1 MAKNKIL
8 IGSVLKPVDD
18 VRHYHKLAK
27 SILFDENEIHI
38 FGYTSKNKPA
48 EATVFFHNS
57 LPFFRISLT
66 RLFKPLAFFL
76 LALRLKPAL
85 IICGTHELLAVS
97 IFTKW
102 LLGCNVI
109 YDVRENYYA
118 NIVYT
123 DTFPP
128 ILRHIV
134 AYIVRCNEYFYS
146 VFTDYFILAEQCYGY
161 ELPFLKKGKYTV
173 IENKFTPIITK
184 ESDNRPP
191 RLRHFMI
198 TGTLGLHYGTKEG
211 IAFFKQL
218 KAHQPDCT
226 LTVSGVVRH
235 KSLLPLL
242 KEESIDNQASQ
253 QPVAPEHIQSIIAKG
268 GIALCPYQ
276 PNRSTENRIPTKFY
290 EYLYYRIPM
299 IVQKNEAWETF
310 LSPYRA
316 AIFIDF
322 SNFDPAE
329 ILQQLQST
337 SFYSGVPVGN
347 EICWAAEREKLVTI
361 DLIKELHNA

>member
-38 FGYTSKNKPA
+38 FGYASKNKPS
-48 EATVFFHNS
+48 EAAVFFHRS
-57 LPFFRISLT
+57 RPFFRISLT
-66 RLFKPLAFFL
+66 RLFRPLRFFL
-76 LALRLKPAL
+76 LTLKLKPTL
-85 IICGTHELLAVS
+85 IICGTHELLSASVLA
-97 IFTKW
+97 KW
-102 LLGCNVI
+102 LLGCKVI
-109 YDVRENYYA
+109 YDIRENYYA
-118 NIVYT
+118 NIVHT

-128 ILRHIV
+128 ILRHLV
-134 AYIVRCNEYFYS
+134 AYMVRCNEYFYS
-146 VFTDYFILAEQCYGY
+146 LFIDHFILAEQCYGY

-173 IENKFTPIITK
+173 IENKFTPIIKK
-184 ESDNRPP
+184 EANNALP
-191 RLRHFMI
+191 RLSHFII

-211 IAFFKQL
+211 IAFFKQM

-242 KEESIDNQASQ
+242 MEEGIDNQASS
-253 QPVAPEHIQSIIAKG
+253 QPVAPEQIQSILTKG

-299 IVQKNEAWETF
+299 IVQKNDVWEAF
-310 LSPYRA
+310 LSPYCA

-322 SNFDPAE
+322 SSFDPAAV
-329 ILQQLQST
+329 LQQLQST
-337 SFYSGVPVGN
+337 SFYSGEPVGN
-347 EICWAAEREKLVTI
+347 EILWEAEREKLLTI
-361 DLIKELHNA
+361 DLIKPLYNA